1 MGSVRADGSLLI
13 VTGPPGA
20 GKSTVASLLAASVS
34 PSVLVEGDRFF
45 GFLATGA
52 IPPWLPESHDQNHVV
67 TEAMA
72 LATGRFVSGGYFTV
86 FDGVMGPWFLPTFV
100 RMLGLEASETVHSI
114 EYVIL
119 MPTVEQC
126 IEHVRDRVGHAF
138 TDEPATRKM
147 HLEFA
152 SAPIDPRHVLVPG
165 PMSAHDVVAEID
177 ARRHAGS
184 LRLDRLE
191 AM

>member
-1 MGSVRADGSLLI
+1 VGELVI

-45 GFLATGA
+45 GFLASGV
-52 IPPWLPESHDQNHVV
+52 IPPWLPESNDQNHVV

-72 LATGRFVSGGYFTV
+72 LATGRFVRGDYFTV

-100 RMLGLEASETVHSI
+100 DMLGLDAAEYGQSI
-114 EYVIL
+114 DYVIL
-119 MPTVEQC
+119 MPDVEQC
-126 IEHVRDRVGHAF
+126 IGHVHDRVGHAF

-165 PMSAHDVVAEID
+165 QMSARDVVAEID
-177 ARRHAGS
+177 ARRRAGS
-184 LRLDRLE
+184 LGLDRGRLRSE
-191 AM
+191 GGG

>member
-1 MGSVRADGSLLI
+1 MGSLLI

-45 GFLATGA
+45 GFLAAGA
-52 IPPWLPESHDQNHVV
+52 IPPWLPESHHQNHVV

-72 LATGRFVSGGYFTV
+72 LATGRFVRGGYCTV

-100 RMLGLEASETVHSI
+100 DMLGLEASERTHSI
-114 EYVIL
+114 DYVIL
-119 MPTVEQC
+119 MPNVEQC
-126 IEHVRDRVGHAF
+126 IEHVRDRVDHAF
-138 TDEPATRKM
+138 TDESATRKM

-152 SAPIDPRHVLVPG
+152 SATIDQRHVLVPG
-165 PMSAHDVVAEID
+165 PMSADDVVAEID
-177 ARRHAGS
+177 VRRRAGS

>member
-1 MGSVRADGSLLI
+1 MGELVI

-45 GFLATGA
+45 GFLATGS
-52 IPPWLPESHDQNHVV
+52 IPPWLPESSDQNHVV

-72 LATGRFVSGGYFTV
+72 LATGRFVRGDYFTV

-100 RMLGLEASETVHSI
+100 DMLGLEASELAHTI
-114 EYVIL
+114 DYVIL
-119 MPTVEQC
+119 MPDVQQC
-126 IEHVRDRVGHAF
+126 IDHVRHRVGHAF
-138 TDEPATRKM
+138 ADESATRKM

-152 SAPIDPRHVLVPG
+152 SATIDRRHVLVPG
-165 PMSAHDVVAEID
+165 PMSADDVVAEID
-177 ARRHAGS
+177 ALRRAGS
-184 LRLDRLE
+184 LRLDRLQ

>member
-1 MGSVRADGSLLI
+1 MI

-45 GFLATGA
+45 GFLASGV
-52 IPPWLPESHDQNHVV
+52 IPPWLPESNDQNHVV

-72 LATGRFVSGGYFTV
+72 LATGRFVHGGYFTV
-86 FDGVMGPWFLPTFV
+86 FDGVMGPWFLPSFTQ
-100 RMLGLEASETVHSI
+100 MLGLDPSERDHTVD
-114 EYVIL
+114 YVIL

-126 IEHVRDRVGHAF
+126 VEHVRGRVGHAF
-138 TDEPATRKM
+138 SDEAATRKM
-147 HLEFA
+147 HLELA

-165 PMSAHDVVAEID
+165 AMSAADVAAEID
-177 ARRHAGS
+177 ARRRARS
-184 LRLDRLE
+184 LRVQVPQ

>member
-1 MGSVRADGSLLI
+1 MGELLI

-45 GFLATGA
+45 GFLASGV
-52 IPPWLPESHDQNHVV
+52 IPPWLPESNDQNHVV

-86 FDGVMGPWFLPTFV
+86 FDGVMGPWFLPTFIET
-100 RMLGLEASETVHSI
+100 LGLDASDHAQTVD
-114 EYVIL
+114 YVIL

-126 IEHVRDRVGHAF
+126 VERVRDRVEHAF

-152 SAPIDPRHVLVPG
+152 SAPIDSRHVLVPG
-165 PMSAHDVVAEID
+165 SMTADDVVAEID
-177 ARRHAGS
+177 ARRRTGS
-184 LRLDRLE
+184 LRVHRPE

>member
-1 MGSVRADGSLLI
+1 MSVRTDGSLLI

-52 IPPWLPESHDQNHVV
+52 IPPWLPESHDQNRVV

-86 FDGVMGPWFLPTFV
+86 FDAVIGPWFLPTFID
-100 RMLGLEASETVHSI
+100 MLGLEASETVHSI
-114 EYVIL
+114 DYVIL
-119 MPTVEQC
+119 LPNVDQC
-126 IEHVRDRVGHAF
+126 LEHVRDRVGHAF

-147 HLEFA
+147 HVEFA
-152 SAPIDPRHVLVPG
+152 SSPIDPRHVLVPG
-165 PMSAHDVVAEID
+165 AMSAHDVVAEID
-177 ARRHAGS
+177 ARR
-184 LRLDRLE
+184 R
-191 AM
+191 